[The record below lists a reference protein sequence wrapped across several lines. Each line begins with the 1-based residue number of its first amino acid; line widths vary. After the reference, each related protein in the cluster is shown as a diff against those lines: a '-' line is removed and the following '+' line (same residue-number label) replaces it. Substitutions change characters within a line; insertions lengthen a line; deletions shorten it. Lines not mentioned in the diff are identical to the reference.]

1 MVQKL
6 LDKLKLNTVDTNL
19 EPFHHKLTAL
29 MIDCDLYILLQKSN
43 KDDSVQNSTQKRQ
56 ALSMKYF

>member
-19 EPFHHKLTAL
+19 EPFHHKLTPL

-43 KDDSVQNSTQKRQ
+43 TDGSVQNSTQKRQ